1 MSLDFWVFLLIWNNN
16 KKIGHFS
23 PSMKVVPVVDAG
35 GGWHQWGASVLGG
48 GNGWQQIMGPV
59 VGSGGW
65 LGEKN
70 QIFFCSK

>member
-35 GGWHQWGASVLGG
+35 GGWHQWKLALVGGSRCQRRFALVGGVGSSGG
-48 GNGWQQIMGPV
+48 G
-59 VGSGGW
+59 
-65 LGEKN
+65 LR
-70 QIFFCSK
+70 